1 MKAAPRRI
9 VVGVDEI
16 GAGHDPV
23 LSAAVEQ
30 AWWSDAE
37 LCLVH
42 ALPVGL
48 PEIGVPASTALR
60 PHRTA
65 RPAHIH
71 AVTAELHHDLAGH
84 LSDERPI
91 AAVRLDVR
99 YGDPATVLL
108 MAAQQA
114 NLIILGTRDPRRT
127 DRRSPFLLG
136 SVSQDV
142 ALNAICP
149 VMLIPRNT

>member
-16 GAGHDPV
+16 SAGHDPV
-23 LSAAVEQ
+23 LTAAVEQ
-30 AWWSDAE
+30 AWWSNAE

-42 ALPVGL
+42 ALSVSL
-48 PEIGVPASTALR
+48 PEIGVSAPPAPGR
-60 PHRTA
+60 P
-65 RPAHIH
+65 RPARRAHTH
-71 AVTAELHHDLAGH
+71 AVTAELHHDLAEH

-108 MAAQQA
+108 MAARQA
-114 NLIILGTRDPRRT
+114 DLII
-127 DRRSPFLLG
+127 
-136 SVSQDV
+136 
-142 ALNAICP
+142 
-149 VMLIPRNT
+149 